1 MPANIDKLKQLI
13 ENIRTIGFWSRLF
26 GWRHVKDQLVDAA
39 TDLERLLTMHEN
51 DERRVGILEQ
61 ANGDLTKDL
70 NRAKGD
76 LIQKQAEVDRLTLSA
91 AADATKVLS
100 LNSDLSSVRSTLKSE
115 QEKNTAS
122 SIELAALKMD
132 LEKTRQGLST
142 AKEALTQFQAEDQNR
157 KQQHTEQMTILK
169 QYQDGVQADR
179 AQELQARHAAEI
191 ARLEKMKDTWVH
203 HQATVKQEIKKIC
216 SRHTIDY
223 VEKVPFRGD
232 PDNTVSICG
241 EFIVF
246 DAKSPKG
253 EDLSNFPN
261 YIKDQ
266 SEKAKKYASEENVKK
281 WIFFVVPLNALEVLQ
296 TFVYHLGDYQVYVI
310 TVDALEPI
318 LLSLKKIEEYET
330 LKQLSPEEREN
341 ICRILGKF
349 AHLSKRRIQIDTFFI
364 NQFMELAYKSE
375 NDLPPDVLDKAMEF
389 ERAERLNPPLEKRA
403 KAISTA
409 ELEKSLT
416 KVRSDAANKGISL
429 ENGRLTEGLNE
440 IPLYSAE

>member
-1 MPANIDKLKQLI
+1 
-13 ENIRTIGFWSRLF
+13 
-26 GWRHVKDQLVDAA
+26 
-39 TDLERLLTMHEN
+39 
-51 DERRVGILEQ
+51 
-61 ANGDLTKDL
+61 
-70 NRAKGD
+70 
-76 LIQKQAEVDRLTLSA
+76 
-91 AADATKVLS
+91 
-100 LNSDLSSVRSTLKSE
+100 
-115 QEKNTAS
+115 
-122 SIELAALKMD
+122 
-132 LEKTRQGLST
+132 
-142 AKEALTQFQAEDQNR
+142 
-157 KQQHTEQMTILK
+157 
-169 QYQDGVQADR
+169 
-179 AQELQARHAAEI
+179 
-191 ARLEKMKDTWVH
+191 
-203 HQATVKQEIKKIC
+203 
-216 SRHTIDY
+216 
-223 VEKVPFRGD
+223 
-232 PDNTVSICG
+232 
-241 EFIVF
+241 
-246 DAKSPKG
+246 
-253 EDLSNFPN
+253 
-261 YIKDQ
+261 
-266 SEKAKKYASEENVKK
+266 
-281 WIFFVVPLNALEVLQ
+281 VPLNALEVLQ